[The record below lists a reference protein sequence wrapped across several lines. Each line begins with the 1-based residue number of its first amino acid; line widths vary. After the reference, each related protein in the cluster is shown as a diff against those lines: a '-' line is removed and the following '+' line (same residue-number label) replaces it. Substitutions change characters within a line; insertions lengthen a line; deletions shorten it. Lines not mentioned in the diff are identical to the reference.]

1 MAKAKTP
8 AYEPLYMIARSTI
21 TLQGLPRDHV
31 ATVDVNN
38 ERIQMRLRSTALV
51 LLPANEQPKI
61 GFDPVTLE
69 PILEDE

>member
-1 MAKAKTP
+1 MLARATV
-8 AYEPLYMIARSTI
+8 PLPR
-21 TLQGLPRDHV
+21 LPRDHV

-38 ERIQMRLRSTALV
+38 EKIQMRLRSTALV